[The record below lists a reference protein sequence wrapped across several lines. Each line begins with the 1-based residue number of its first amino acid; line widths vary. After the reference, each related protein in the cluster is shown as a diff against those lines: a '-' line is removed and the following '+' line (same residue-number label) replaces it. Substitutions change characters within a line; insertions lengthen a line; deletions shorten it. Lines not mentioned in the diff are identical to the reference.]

1 MLSQRPQHGYRHMI
15 RDYSLLRAHKILRF
29 DDRLETTLRQ
39 ADDEGVG
46 LSAKWQQLVDILAQN
61 PAYFDLESVAL
72 GLLKVRQLMDAV
84 PADIREQCVRAL
96 SGRLQSAP
104 LILLLS
110 DDLPAIASAAINGAR
125 LEDQEW
131 AEIVPR
137 FSTRARGFLRNRRDL
152 GPLTMDAL
160 KHWSAADFVLSSD
173 SPAGDVNAD
182 FPQNTQ
188 IWDIVDRIERMRLER
203 ENSELANVVPAA
215 NTIIRDSLIPGYS
228 KPDDAASDSLVLDQM
243 VPDEG
248 TFGRAELDALE
259 IDINPIEEIRF
270 EADEYGTICWVE
282 GAPLGAIVGVDIAEP
297 AFDDGPGPDAYGAA
311 AFRQKMP
318 LENARMRLC
327 GAPAIAGDWR
337 INAAPFF
344 DGVSGRFNGY
354 RGILRRPN
362 LSEIAL
368 IPDSHTSEAEHVQ
381 QLLHELR
388 APLGAII
395 GFSEIIEQQLFG
407 PVTEDYRI
415 LAGNI
420 LHDAERLLS
429 GFEDLSTAATIESG
443 TYLAQDGVTTCDW
456 LAEKLAERLH
466 GLTDLLEVTL
476 NLVHAHPVRPFA
488 IDHQVAERLFS
499 RLLSAVIIGCEP
511 GEVLDGRFR
520 TEPGLNATNRFI
532 LTLPKKLLDMDESEL
547 FGSGPGSID
556 DYNEAPLLGLG
567 FSLRLVRSLAR
578 NVGGD
583 LRFYNHALIVSVPA
597 ANDVRSSYK
606 GEERE

>member
-1 MLSQRPQHGYRHMI
+1 M
-15 RDYSLLRAHKILRF
+15 RF

-39 ADDEGVG
+39 TADEGVG
-46 LSAKWQQLVDILAQN
+46 LSAKWQQLVDILAQD
-61 PAYFDLESVAL
+61 PGDFDPESVAI
-72 GLLKVRQLMDAV
+72 GLQKVRQFMNVVPVAV
-84 PADIREQCVRAL
+84 REQCVRAL

-104 LILLLS
+104 LLLLLS
-110 DDLPAIASAAINGAR
+110 GDVPAVASAAISGAR
-125 LEDQEW
+125 LTDDAW
-131 AEIVPR
+131 ADIVPHL
-137 FSTRARGFLRNRRDL
+137 STRARGFLRNRRDL
-152 GPLTMDAL
+152 GPLTLRMLAM
-160 KHWSAADFVLSSD
+160 WSTADFVLSPIKTESEAA
-173 SPAGDVNAD
+173 PPV
-182 FPQNTQ
+182 PQNMQ
-188 IWDIVDRIERMRLER
+188 IRDIVERIERLRMER
-203 ENSELANVVPAA
+203 EISEPVELLPV
-215 NTIIRDSLIPGYS
+215 
-228 KPDDAASDSLVLDQM
+228 
-243 VPDEG
+243 
-248 TFGRAELDALE
+248 AEVIEPESAPSPPSQFE
-259 IDINPIEEIRF
+259 HPQIDINPIDEIRF

-362 LSEIAL
+362 LAEVAV
-368 IPDSHTSEAEHVQ
+368 IPESHTSEAEHIQ

-388 APLGAII
+388 TPLGAII

-429 GFEDLSTAATIESG
+429 GFDDLSTAATIETG
-443 TYLAQDGVTTCDW
+443 TYLAEDGVTECEW
-456 LAEKLAERLH
+456 LSHKLAERLH
-466 GLTDLLEVTL
+466 GLSDLLQVTL

-488 IDHQVAERLFS
+488 IDHQSAERLFS

-520 TEPGLNATNRFI
+520 TEPGLNATNRFV
-532 LTLPKKLLDMDESEL
+532 LTLPRKLVDMQESEL

-556 DYNEAPLLGLG
+556 DFDEAPLLGLG

-583 LRFYNHALIVSVPA
+583 LRFYNKALIVSVPA
-597 ANDVRSSYK
+597 VGDGRSSYS
-606 GEERE
+606 EERE

>member
-1 MLSQRPQHGYRHMI
+1 M
-15 RDYSLLRAHKILRF
+15 RF

-39 ADDEGVG
+39 TDDEGVG

-61 PAYFDLESVAL
+61 PVDFNPESVAS
-72 GLLKVRQLMDAV
+72 GLLKVRQFMDVV
-84 PADIREQCVRAL
+84 PADIRQQCVRAL
-96 SGRLQSAP
+96 AGRLQSVP
-104 LILLLS
+104 LLLLLS
-110 DDLPAIASAAINGAR
+110 GDVPVVASAAIAGAR
-125 LEDQEW
+125 LSDQDW
-131 AEIVPR
+131 ADIVPQL
-137 FSTRARGFLRNRRDL
+137 STRARGFLRSRRDL
-152 GPLTMDAL
+152 GPLTLRAL
-160 KHWSAADFVLSSD
+160 MLWSSADFVLSD
-173 SPAGDVNAD
+173 DTPKGGVAAAVPPNM
-182 FPQNTQ
+182 Q
-188 IWDIVDRIERMRLER
+188 IREIVERIERLRLER
-203 ENSELANVVPAA
+203 ENSDFPIVEPSTVAA
-215 NTIIRDSLIPGYS
+215 MPE
-228 KPDDAASDSLVLDQM
+228 AS
-243 VPDEG
+243 VPD
-248 TFGRAELDALE
+248 TFAADTRILDEVATDQALPDFEALHLARPDPLEL
-259 IDINPIEEIRF
+259 DINPIDEIRF

-297 AFDDGPGPDAYGAA
+297 AFDDGPGPDAYGAT

-362 LSEIAL
+362 LSEVAL
-368 IPDSHTSEAEHVQ
+368 IPEGHTSEAEHIQ

-429 GFEDLSTAATIESG
+429 GFDDLSTAATIETG
-443 TYLAQDGVTTCDW
+443 TYLAEEGVTECDW
-456 LAEKLAERLH
+456 LSEKLAERLH
-466 GLTDLLEVTL
+466 GLTDLLQVTL
-476 NLVHAHPVRPFA
+476 NLVHSHPVRPFA

-520 TEPGLNATNRFI
+520 TEPGLNAINRFV
-532 LTLPKKLLDMDESEL
+532 LTLPNKLLDMQESEL

-556 DYNEAPLLGLG
+556 DNNQAPLLGLG

-583 LRFYNHALIVSVPA
+583 LRFYNQALIVSVPA
-597 ANDVRSSYK
+597 VSERRSSFK
-606 GEERE
+606 DEERH

>member
-1 MLSQRPQHGYRHMI
+1 M
-15 RDYSLLRAHKILRF
+15 RF

-61 PAYFDLESVAL
+61 PGDFNPDSVAA
-72 GLLKVRQLMDAV
+72 GLFKVREFMKLV
-84 PADIREQCVRAL
+84 PADVREQCVRAV

-104 LILLLS
+104 LLLLLS
-110 DDLPAIASAAINGAR
+110 GDVPAVASAAIGGAR
-125 LEDQEW
+125 LSDEQW
-131 AEIVPR
+131 ADIVPQL
-137 FSTRARGFLRNRRDL
+137 STRARGFLRNRRDI
-152 GPLTMDAL
+152 GPLTSRAL
-160 KHWSAADFVLSSD
+160 TLWSSADFVLSSD
-173 SPAGDVNAD
+173 NQKSDVVA
-182 FPQNTQ
+182 PVLQGMK
-188 IWDIVDRIERMRLER
+188 IRDIVDRIERLRSER
-203 ENSELANVVPAA
+203 ESAKPEPISPFSDEPSSEELAPVAVIADQLAQYSTISDKPVSDDPLPVPTAYERFEA
-215 NTIIRDSLIPGYS
+215 
-228 KPDDAASDSLVLDQM
+228 DD
-243 VPDEG
+243 
-248 TFGRAELDALE
+248 LE
-259 IDINPIEEIRF
+259 IVIDPIDEIRF

-362 LSEIAL
+362 LAEVAV
-368 IPDSHTSEAEHVQ
+368 IPESHTSEAEHIQ

-388 APLGAII
+388 TPLGAII

-429 GFEDLSTAATIESG
+429 GFDDLSTAATIETG
-443 TYLAQDGVTTCDW
+443 TYLAEEGVTECDW
-456 LAEKLAERLH
+456 LSQKLAERLH
-466 GLTDLLEVTL
+466 GLTDLLQVTL
-476 NLVHAHPVRPFA
+476 NLVHAHTVRPFA

-499 RLLSAVIIGCEP
+499 RLLSAVIIGCES

-520 TEPGLNATNRFI
+520 TEPGPNATNRFV
-532 LTLPKKLLDMDESEL
+532 LTLPKKLLGMDESEL

-556 DYNEAPLLGLG
+556 NNNEAPLLGLG

-578 NVGGD
+578 NIGGD
-583 LRFYNHALIVSVPA
+583 LRFYNQALIVSVPA
-597 ANDVRSSYK
+597 VNDGRSSYK
-606 GEERE
+606 DEERE

>member
-1 MLSQRPQHGYRHMI
+1 M
-15 RDYSLLRAHKILRF
+15 RF

-39 ADDEGVG
+39 TDDEGVG

-61 PAYFDLESVAL
+61 LVDFNPESVAS
-72 GLLKVRQLMDAV
+72 GLLKVRQFMDVV

-96 SGRLQSAP
+96 AGRLQSVP
-104 LILLLS
+104 LLLLLS
-110 DDLPAIASAAINGAR
+110 GDVPVVASAAIAGAR
-125 LEDQEW
+125 LSDQDW
-131 AEIVPR
+131 ADIVPQL
-137 FSTRARGFLRNRRDL
+137 STRARGFLRSRRDL
-152 GPLTMDAL
+152 GPLTLRAL
-160 KHWSAADFVLSSD
+160 MLWSSADFVLSD
-173 SPAGDVNAD
+173 DTPKGGVAAAVPPNM
-182 FPQNTQ
+182 Q
-188 IWDIVDRIERMRLER
+188 IREIVERIERLRLER
-203 ENSELANVVPAA
+203 ENSDFPIVEPSTVTAMPE
-215 NTIIRDSLIPGYS
+215 
-228 KPDDAASDSLVLDQM
+228 AS
-243 VPDEG
+243 VPD
-248 TFGRAELDALE
+248 TFAADARILDEAATDQALPDFEALHLARPDPLEL
-259 IDINPIEEIRF
+259 DINPIDEIRF

-362 LSEIAL
+362 LSEVAL
-368 IPDSHTSEAEHVQ
+368 IPEGHTSEAEHIQ

-429 GFEDLSTAATIESG
+429 GFDDLSTAATIETG
-443 TYLAQDGVTTCDW
+443 TYLAEEGVTECDW
-456 LAEKLAERLH
+456 LSEKLAERLH
-466 GLTDLLEVTL
+466 GLTDLLQVTL
-476 NLVHAHPVRPFA
+476 NLVHSHPVRPFA

-520 TEPGLNATNRFI
+520 TEPGLNAINRFV
-532 LTLPKKLLDMDESEL
+532 LTLPNKLLDMQESEL

-556 DYNEAPLLGLG
+556 DNNQAPLLGLG

-583 LRFYNHALIVSVPA
+583 LRFYNQALIVSVPA
-597 ANDVRSSYK
+597 VSERRSSFK
-606 GEERE
+606 DEERH

>member
-1 MLSQRPQHGYRHMI
+1 M
-15 RDYSLLRAHKILRF
+15 RF

-39 ADDEGVG
+39 TDDEGVG
-46 LSAKWQQLVDILAQN
+46 LSAKWQQLVDILAQD
-61 PAYFDLESVAL
+61 PGDFDPQSVAL
-72 GLLKVRQLMDAV
+72 GLRKVRQFMDKV
-84 PADIREQCVRAL
+84 PAEVREQCVHAL
-96 SGRLQSAP
+96 AGRLKSAP
-104 LILLLS
+104 LLLLLS
-110 DDLPAIASAAINGAR
+110 GDIPAVASAAISGAR
-125 LEDQEW
+125 LSDIEW
-131 AEIVPR
+131 AEIIPQL
-137 FSTRARGFLRNRRDL
+137 STRARGFLRNRRDI
-152 GPLTMDAL
+152 GPLAARAL
-160 KHWSAADFVLSSD
+160 ILWSSADFVLPNNVPDIEGSATISQ
-173 SPAGDVNAD
+173 GI
-182 FPQNTQ
+182 Q
-188 IWDIVDRIERMRLER
+188 IRDIVERIERLRSER
-203 ENSELANVVPAA
+203 ENNVIFETAPGPVAA
-215 NTIIRDSLIPGYS
+215 PVEAVINV
-228 KPDDAASDSLVLDQM
+228 AAESFAALDEP
-243 VPDEG
+243 VVE
-248 TFGRAELDALE
+248 ALE
-259 IDINPIEEIRF
+259 IDIDPIDEIRF

-297 AFDDGPGPDAYGAA
+297 AFDEGPGPDAYGAA

-368 IPDSHTSEAEHVQ
+368 IPESHATEAEHIQ

-388 APLGAII
+388 TPLGAII

-429 GFEDLSTAATIESG
+429 GFEDLSTAATIETG
-443 TYLAQDGVTTCDW
+443 TFSADVGVTECDW
-456 LAEKLAERLH
+456 LSRKLAERLH
-466 GLTDLLEVTL
+466 GLTDLLQVTL

-488 IDHQVAERLFS
+488 IDHQLAERLFS

-520 TEPGLNATNRFI
+520 TELGSNAINRFV
-532 LTLPKKLLDMDESEL
+532 LTLPKKLQDMQESEL
-547 FGSGPGSID
+547 FGSGPGAID
-556 DYNEAPLLGLG
+556 DDDEAPLLGLG
-567 FSLRLVRSLAR
+567 FSLRLVRNLAR

-583 LRFYNHALIVSVPA
+583 LRFQHQSLIVSVPA
-597 ANDVRSSYK
+597 VNDGMVGFK
-606 GEERE
+606 DEER